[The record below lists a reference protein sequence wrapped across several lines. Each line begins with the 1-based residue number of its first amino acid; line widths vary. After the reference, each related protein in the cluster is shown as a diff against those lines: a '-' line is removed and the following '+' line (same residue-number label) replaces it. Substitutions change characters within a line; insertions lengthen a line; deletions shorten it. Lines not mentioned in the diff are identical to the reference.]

1 MLIVRETFV
10 AKPGQAGKLA
20 KLFKKAFNATHGQ
33 RIMTDFIGNYNTVVM
48 EMEVENLAAFEEQF
62 NQYKQGNM
70 GDIAPDVLEE
80 LKNYTQFWESGK
92 REVFQVVE

>member
-1 MLIVRETFV
+1 MLIVRETFI

-20 KLFKKAFNATHGQ
+20 KLFKRAFAGQTHS
-33 RIMTDFIGNYNTVVM
+33 RVLTDFIGNYNTVVM

-62 NQYKQGNM
+62 NQYKAGNM
-70 GDIAPDVLEE
+70 GDIEPEVLEE

-92 REVFQVVE
+92 REVFQVV